1 MKRLLLTLLL
11 LLPFCMVAN
20 DGVYYANGN
29 HLIPITET
37 DISVRKEVLT
47 ITRVCD
53 QFHVDVYYEF
63 YNPGKAKDLLVGFE
77 AADPYPCYDP
87 AVYEK
92 ALPNHPFIYDFTVEM
107 NSKHLAYEVAH
118 VDYFKPS
125 IWKERAGLPE
135 YYRNGNFQTIDV
147 REYLDT
153 LRNSEYYGNAGI
165 CYAYHFNAHFQPGLN
180 IIHHTYRYQASVVA
194 GYSYYLSYVLTA
206 ANRWA
211 NHQIDDFTL
220 ILDMGDHQ
228 SFYIPSYF
236 FDSLSEWQIQG
247 AGRMNE
253 RPSEING
260 MKPTAMF
267 HVRHGKVLFHKTDFH
282 PLGEL
287 DLYRPV
293 FYQYFY
299 QYSVDEIFNACREG
313 YNDYWY
319 LPSKK
324 DSFTPD
330 QRRILRNLPFAQRGY
345 CFKNAALQA
354 FYNSTDWYVPDS
366 TYVPDLETLPPD
378 ERKWIQFWSE

>member
-11 LLPFCMVAN
+11 LLPVCVVAN

-47 ITRVCD
+47 ITLVND

-87 AVYEK
+87 ATYEK
-92 ALPNHPFIYDFTVEM
+92 ALPNHPFIFDFTVEM

-125 IWKERAGLPE
+125 LWKERTGLPE
-135 YYRNGNFQTIDV
+135 YYHNGSFQTIDV
-147 REYLDT
+147 RKQLDA
-153 LRNSEYYGNAGI
+153 LRDSEYYANAGI
-165 CYAYHFNAHFQPGLN
+165 CYAYHFQAHFQPGLN
-180 IIHHTYRYQASVVA
+180 IIHHTYRYQASEVA
-194 GYSYYLSYVLTA
+194 GYSYYLPYVLTA

-220 ILDMGDHQ
+220 ILDMGDCQ
-228 SFYIPSYF
+228 SFYLPANF
-236 FDSLSEWQIQG
+236 FDSLSEWQILG

-253 RPSEING
+253 RPLNIYG
-260 MKPTAMF
+260 MRPTAMF
-267 HVRHGKVLFHKTDFH
+267 HVRHGKILFHKTDFH

-287 DLYRPV
+287 DLYG
-293 FYQYFY
+293 
-299 QYSVDEIFNACREG
+299 YSVDGIFDKCREG
-313 YNDYWY
+313 YIDVWDV
-319 LPSKK
+319 PFGR
-324 DSFTPD
+324 DSFTAD

-345 CFKNAALQA
+345 CFKNASIQA
-354 FYNSTDWYVPDS
+354 FYNSTDWYIPDS
-366 TYVPDLETLPPD
+366 TYIPDLETLPPE
-378 ERKWIQFWSE
+378 ERKWIQFWSK

>member
-1 MKRLLLTLLL
+1 
-11 LLPFCMVAN
+11 
-20 DGVYYANGN
+20 
-29 HLIPITET
+29 
-37 DISVRKEVLT
+37 
-47 ITRVCD
+47 
-53 QFHVDVYYEF
+53 
-63 YNPGKAKDLLVGFE
+63 
-77 AADPYPCYDP
+77 
-87 AVYEK
+87 
-92 ALPNHPFIYDFTVEM
+92 
-107 NSKHLAYEVAH
+107 

-125 IWKERAGLPE
+125 IWKERTGLPE

-147 REYLDT
+147 RRYLDT

-165 CYAYHFNAHFQPGLN
+165 CYAYHFQAHFQPGLN

-194 GYSYYLSYVLTA
+194 GYSYYLPYVLTA

-220 ILDMGDHQ
+220 ILDMGDCQ

-267 HVRHGKVLFHKTDFH
+267 HIRHGKVLFHKTDFH

-287 DLYRPV
+287 EVDVVYPRSLSSVSLGVLSAV
-293 FYQYFY
+293 FAQVAVA
-299 QYSVDEIFNACREG
+299 VDELFKG
-313 YNDYWY
+313 YTNDWEV
-319 LPSKK
+319 PSLK
-324 DSFTPD
+324 DPYTPD

-345 CFKNAALQA
+345 CFKNTALQA

-366 TYVPDLETLPPD
+366 TYVPDIEALPPD